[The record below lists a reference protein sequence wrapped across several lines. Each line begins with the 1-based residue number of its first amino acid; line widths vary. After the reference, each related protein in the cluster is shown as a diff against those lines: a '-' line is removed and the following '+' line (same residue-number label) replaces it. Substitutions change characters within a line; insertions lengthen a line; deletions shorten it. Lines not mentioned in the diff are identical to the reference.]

1 MNSLLH
7 SLTSVWSD
15 PVRSH
20 AILVHFPV
28 VAGTLGLVFVVALML
43 TGGRSPGMRWA
54 SVILYTLG
62 AAAGYFAMLTGRS
75 AGSEASTSLSAAAQ
89 ELLEKHEE
97 LGEKAWI
104 FLLVTAVCCAFTA
117 FRLVSVRTTMT
128 VMAVL
133 AALITAG
140 WITLTG
146 HYGGDL
152 VYGHGVGVARA
163 VAVDTAQALPAA
175 SAPTSR
181 PASNGSIAPATAPS
195 PALKQAT
202 PPVSATQPAAAPST
216 GKRKGGHDEKPHDE
230 KSHSAAA
237 TAPAHEPPSAFP
249 EPTQPPA
256 GDLPTAR

>member
-133 AALITAG
+133 AALVTAG
-140 WITLTG
+140 WITVTG
-146 HYGGDL
+146 HYGGEL
-152 VYGHGVGVARA
+152 VYGHGVGVARHA
-163 VAVDTAQALPAA
+163 SPEVQTTSAATAP
-175 SAPTSR
+175 SAK
-181 PASNGSIAPATAPS
+181 GSIAPATSPS

-202 PPVSATQPAAAPST
+202 PQGSATQPAAPTST
-216 GKRKGGHDEKPHDE
+216 GKRKGGHDEKSHDE
-230 KSHSAAA
+230 KAHPAAA
-237 TAPAHEPPSAFP
+237 TAPADEPPSAFP